1 MTVQT
6 ADSWRAKDGI
16 SLTALVTRAPLICWH
31 GVTFDRW
38 RLDEQIGFRNQLGF
52 KRQLMSLT
60 RDEKQFQLIGAR
72 AATPKVAGPPS

>member
-38 RLDEQIGFRNQLGF
+38 RLDEADRFPEPAGVQ
-52 KRQLMSLT
+52 
-60 RDEKQFQLIGAR
+60 
-72 AATPKVAGPPS
+72 TPADVTDKG